1 MRRAL
6 AVPLLVLALALGGG
20 PARAGELDPS
30 TTSTS
35 AIPAS
40 EGGGIIP
47 EPNSGV
53 APVDSG
59 DRGGAAQTAL
69 FFVLLGG
76 VGLIGFLAYRSS
88 VRARRSST

>member
-6 AVPLLVLALALGGG
+6 VMIVLALALAMGVGS
-20 PARAGELDPS
+20 ARAGELEPSPPS
-30 TTSTS
+30 TSE
-35 AIPAS
+35 IPAS

-59 DRGGAAQTAL
+59 DRGGSAQTAL
-69 FFVLLGG
+69 FFVMIGG

-88 VRARRSST
+88 VKARRSAP